1 MRILATF
8 CFAFAA
14 GIFAAQYVLPS
25 AWLMPLAA
33 LFGVLFA
40 LCLLILR
47 GSKARRRFALI
58 TAALALSLV
67 YNTAYVSLVQKPHQA
82 LAGSMETLTLE
93 VCDYAVPTDYGAK
106 VEVRILD
113 RGLYG
118 NAVYYGKENLLTVRP
133 GQQLSVNVYCNDAAT
148 VRETDITTFTAKG
161 DFLLLYNRG
170 EETYLDAV
178 GSAIRYLPQ
187 ELARRT
193 KAVLAEIFLERT
205 EPFLRA
211 VLLGD
216 RSGFTEEDGEYLS
229 EAGIYHITAV
239 SGLHCAFLLS
249 ILSFLIGK
257 HRQKLLSAIA
267 IPVLIFYALMV
278 GASPSVVRACV
289 MLIFVL
295 LAPLFDRES
304 DAPTALSFALFLI
317 LLQNP
322 FAAASISLQLS
333 FGAMLGILWLTPK
346 LYARIKTKNRAL
358 RFVLA
363 SFSTTAGAL
372 VFTIP
377 LSAYYFNFLVLI
389 APISNLLC
397 LPLTSAVFG
406 AGLACTA
413 LGFVSL
419 PAAATLAHLPHWGAL
434 AILTAAK
441 YLTKLPYHALYFSN
455 DYLKYWLAYA
465 YALFGSCYLTRKGK
479 YRYWLA
485 GGLSLVTLVL
495 TVYLGTLPFATGSVH
510 VVALDVG
517 QGQSVVLH
525 SQGKTALVDCGSTG
539 TYLSAGDIAADYLQ
553 SAGVGR
559 LDYLVL
565 SHYHADHVNGVRT
578 LLTRIGVDTLVLP
591 NVEDETYQKDAI
603 LQLATKYHINIL
615 YASQVE
621 KLSLGDAVMTV
632 YPPLG
637 KGSTNE
643 EGLTVLCT
651 AGTFD
656 ALLPGDM
663 DSDTEEVLLATYDL
677 PDIEL
682 LLVGHHGSR
691 YSTSS
696 EFLRAVTPEIG
707 VISVGSGNTYGHPT
721 DATLWRLAEEDVAV
735 YRTDL
740 QGNIHITVN

>member
-1 MRILATF
+1 MRTLATF

-14 GIFAAQYVLPS
+14 GIFAAQYALPS
-25 AWLMPLAA
+25 AWLIPLAA
-33 LFGVLFA
+33 GLGVLFA
-40 LCLLILR
+40 VCLLVLH
-47 GSKARRRFALI
+47 GKARRRFALI

-67 YNTAYVSLVQKPHQA
+67 YNAAYVSLVQKPNQA
-82 LAGSMETLTLE
+82 LAGNMETLTLE
-93 VCDYAVPTDYGAK
+93 VCDFAMPTDYGAK

-113 RGLYG
+113 RGLHG
-118 NAVYYGKENLLTVRP
+118 NAVYYGKENLLTVKP
-133 GQQLSVNVYCNDAAT
+133 GQRLTASVYCNDAAT
-148 VRETDITTFTAKG
+148 VRETDITTFTSKG

-187 ELARRT
+187 RLAQRT
-193 KAVLAEIFLERT
+193 KAVLAEIFPEQT
-205 EPFLRA
+205 EPFLGA
-211 VLLGD
+211 ILLGD
-216 RSGFTEEDGEYLS
+216 RSGFTEEEGEYLS

-249 ILSFLIGK
+249 LLSFFIGK

-278 GASPSVVRACV
+278 GTSPSVVRACV

-295 LAPLFDRES
+295 LAPIFDRES

-346 LYARIKTKNRAL
+346 LYAKIKTKNRLL

-363 SFSTTAGAL
+363 SFSATAGAL

-377 LSAYYFNFLVLI
+377 LSAYYFNVLVLV

-397 LPLTSAVFG
+397 LGVTSLTF
-406 AGLACTA
+406 ACGFLVAA

-419 PAAATLAHLPHWGAL
+419 PAAAFLAHLPHWGAL
-434 AILTAAK
+434 YILKVAK
-441 YLTKLPYHALYFSN
+441 FLTEIPYHALYFSN
-455 DYLKYWLAYA
+455 DYLKYWLVYA
-465 YALFGSCYLTRKGK
+465 YALFAVCYLARKGK
-479 YRYWLA
+479 YCWWFA
-485 GGLSLVTLVL
+485 GGLAAVTLAL
-495 TVYLGTLPFATGSVH
+495 TVYLGTLPFATGSAH

-525 SQGKTALVDCGSTG
+525 SQGKTALIDCGSTSG
-539 TYLSAGDIAADYLQ
+539 YLSAGDVAADYLQ
-553 SAGVGR
+553 SAGTSR

-578 LLTRIGVDTLVLP
+578 LLSRIDVDTLVLP
-591 NVEDETYQKDAI
+591 NVEDETYQKDTI
-603 LQLATKYHINIL
+603 LQLATKYHINVL

-621 KLSLGDAVMTV
+621 ELSLGDAVMTV

-637 KGSTNE
+637 RGSTNE

-663 DSDTEEVLLATYDL
+663 DSDTEEVLLAAYDL

-691 YSTSS
+691 YSTSNK
-696 EFLRAVTPEIG
+696 FLRAVTPEIG
-707 VISVGSGNTYGHPT
+707 VISVGSNSYGHPT
-721 DATLWRLAEEDVAV
+721 DAALHRLDDGGVAV

>member
-1 MRILATF
+1 MRTLATF

-14 GIFAAQYVLPS
+14 GIFAAQYILPPTWS
-25 AWLMPLAA
+25 VPLA
-33 LFGVLFA
+33 VCFA
-40 LCLLILR
+40 AFAAVCLLALR
-47 GSKARRRFALI
+47 NRLRRRFTLI
-58 TAALALSLV
+58 TAALALSLI
-67 YNTAYVSLVQKPHQA
+67 YNAAYVSLVQKPNQA

-93 VCDYAVPTDYGAK
+93 ACDYAVPTDYGAK

-113 RGLYG
+113 RRLHG
-118 NAVYYGKENLLTVRP
+118 NAVYYGTEDLLTVEP
-133 GQQLSVNVYCNDAAT
+133 GQRVRVSVYCNDAAM
-148 VRETDITTFTAKG
+148 VRETDITTFTARG

-170 EETYLDAV
+170 EETYLDET
-178 GSAIRYLPQ
+178 GSALRYLPQ
-187 ELARRT
+187 RLTQRT
-193 KAVLAEIFLERT
+193 KTLLAEIFPERT
-205 EPFLRA
+205 EPFLCA

-216 RSGFTEEDGEYLS
+216 RSGFTEEESSSLS

-267 IPVLIFYALMV
+267 IPILLFYALMV

-295 LAPLFDRES
+295 LAPLFERES

-346 LYARIKTKNRAL
+346 LYTHINTQNRAL
-358 RFVLA
+358 HFVLG
-363 SFSTTAGAL
+363 SFATTAGAL
-372 VFTIP
+372 IFTIP
-377 LSAYYFNFLVLI
+377 LSAYYFNSLSLI
-389 APISNLLC
+389 SPISNLLC
-397 LPLTSAVFG
+397 LPLTSALFG
-406 AGLACTA
+406 VGFICTA
-413 LGFVSL
+413 LGFASVS
-419 PAAATLAHLPHWGAL
+419 AAAFLAYLPHWGAL
-434 AILTAAK
+434 TIMTIAGF
-441 YLTKLPYHALYFSN
+441 LTKLPYHALYFSN
-455 DYLKYWLAYA
+455 EYLRYWLFYA
-465 YALFGSCYLTRKGK
+465 YTLFAACALARKGK
-479 YRYWLA
+479 YRYYLA
-485 GGLSLVTLVL
+485 GGLSLVSLVL
-495 TVYLGTLPFATGSVH
+495 TVYLGTLPFAAGSLH

-525 SQGKTALVDCGSTG
+525 SEGETALVDCGCTG
-539 TYLSAGDIAADYLQ
+539 GDRSAGDVAADYLQ
-553 SAGVGR
+553 SAGTEH

-565 SHYHADHVNGVRT
+565 SHYHADHINGVRT

-591 NVEDETYQKDAI
+591 NVDDETHQKDKI
-603 LQLATKYHINIL
+603 LQLATQHHINVL

-621 KLSLGDAVMTV
+621 ELSLGDATLTV

-637 KGSTNE
+637 RGSTNE
-643 EGLTVLCT
+643 EGLTALCT
-651 AGTFD
+651 VGTFD

-663 DSDTEEVLLATYDL
+663 DSGTEQRLLDTYTL

-682 LLVGHHGSR
+682 LVVGHHGSR
-691 YSTSS
+691 NSTST
-696 EFLRAVTPEIG
+696 ELLETVMPEVG
-707 VISVGSGNTYGHPT
+707 VISVGSGNSYGHPH
-721 DATLWRLAEEDVAV
+721 DAALYRLDDENVAV

>member
-1 MRILATF
+1 MRTLATF

-14 GIFAAQYVLPS
+14 GIFAAQYALPS
-25 AWLMPLAA
+25 VWLLPLAA
-33 LFGVLFA
+33 LFGALFA
-40 LCLLILR
+40 VCLLALR
-47 GSKARRRFALI
+47 GKARRRFALI
-58 TAALALSLV
+58 TAALTLSFV
-67 YNTAYVSLVQKPHQA
+67 YNAAYVMLVQKPNQA

-106 VEVRILD
+106 VEVRIID
-113 RGLYG
+113 RGLRG
-118 NAVYYGKENLLTVRP
+118 NAVYYGKENLLTVKP
-133 GQQLSVNVYCNDAAT
+133 GQRLTVSVYCNDAAT
-148 VRETDITTFTAKG
+148 VRETDITTFTSKG

-170 EETYLDAV
+170 EEAYSDAA
-178 GSAIRYLPQ
+178 GSALRYLPQ
-187 ELARRT
+187 QLARRT
-193 KAVLAEIFLERT
+193 KAVLAEIFPART
-205 EPFLRA
+205 EPFMHA
-211 VLLGD
+211 ILLGD

-249 ILSFLIGK
+249 LLSFFIGK

-295 LAPLFDRES
+295 IAPLFDRES

-346 LYARIKTKNRAL
+346 LYARIKAKNGAL
-358 RFVLA
+358 RFILA
-363 SFSTTAGAL
+363 SFSATAGAL

-389 APISNLLC
+389 APLSNLLC
-397 LPLTSAVFG
+397 LSVTSAVFG
-406 AGLACTA
+406 IGFVCTA
-413 LGFVSL
+413 LGFVSV
-419 PAAATLAHLPHWGAL
+419 PAAAFLAHLPHWGAL
-434 AILTAAK
+434 YILTVAK
-441 YLTKLPYHALYFSN
+441 YLTKIPYHALYFSN

-465 YALFGSCYLTRKGK
+465 YALFAACYLARKGK
-479 YRYWLA
+479 YRYWFA
-485 GGLSLVTLVL
+485 GGLAAVTLAL
-495 TVYLGTLPFATGSVH
+495 TVYLGTLPFATGSAH

-525 SQGKTALVDCGSTG
+525 SQGKTALIDCGSTSG
-539 TYLSAGDIAADYLQ
+539 DRSAGDVAADYLQ
-553 SAGVGR
+553 SAGTNR

-578 LLTRIGVDTLVLP
+578 LMSRIGVDTLVLP

-603 LQLATKYHINIL
+603 LQLATKYHINVL

-621 KLSLGDAVMTV
+621 ELPLGDAVMTV

-663 DSDTEEVLLATYDL
+663 DSDTEEVLLAAYDL

-682 LLVGHHGSR
+682 LLVGHHGSH

-696 EFLRAVTPEIG
+696 DFLRAVTPEVG
-707 VISVGSGNTYGHPT
+707 VISVGSNSYGHPT
-721 DATLWRLAEEDVAV
+721 DAALHRLDDGGVAV

>member
-1 MRILATF
+1 MRTLATF

-14 GIFAAQYVLPS
+14 GIFAAQYIIPS
-25 AWLMPLAA
+25 AWLLPLVAGLGA
-33 LFGVLFA
+33 LFAV
-40 LCLLILR
+40 CLLVLR
-47 GSKARRRFALI
+47 GKARRRFALI
-58 TAALALSLV
+58 TAALTLSLV
-67 YNTAYVSLVQKPHQA
+67 YNAAYVSFVQKPNQA
-82 LAGSMETLTLE
+82 LAGNMETLTFE
-93 VCDYAVPTDYGAK
+93 VCDFAVPTDYGAK
-106 VEVRILD
+106 VEVRILE
-113 RGLYG
+113 RGLHG
-118 NAVYYGKENLLTVRP
+118 NAVYYGKENLLTVTP
-133 GQQLSVNVYCNDAAT
+133 GQRLSVNVYCNDAAT
-148 VRETDITTFTAKG
+148 VRETDITTFTSKG

-170 EETYLDAV
+170 EETYSGAL
-178 GSAIRYLPQ
+178 GSAIHYLPQ
-187 ELARRT
+187 QLAQRT
-193 KAVLAEIFLERT
+193 KAVLAEIFPERT
-205 EPFLRA
+205 EPFMRA
-211 VLLGD
+211 ILLGD
-216 RSGFTEEDGEYLS
+216 RSGFSEEDGEYLS

-249 ILSFLIGK
+249 LLSFLIGK

-304 DAPTALSFALFLI
+304 DAPTALSFGLFLI
-317 LLQNP
+317 LLRNP

-346 LYARIKTKNRAL
+346 LYAHIKTKNKAL

-363 SFSTTAGAL
+363 SFSATAGAL

-377 LSAYYFNFLVLI
+377 LSAYYFNSLVLI
-389 APISNLLC
+389 SPVSNLLC
-397 LPLTSAVFG
+397 LTLASAVFG

-419 PAAATLAHLPHWGAL
+419 PMAALLAHLPHWGAI

-441 YLTKLPYHALYFSN
+441 YLAKLPYHALYFSN
-455 DYLKYWLAYA
+455 DYLKYWLIYA
-465 YALFGSCYLTRKGK
+465 YALFAACYLARRGK
-479 YRYWLA
+479 YRYWFA
-485 GGLSLVTLVL
+485 GGLAAVTLAL
-495 TVYLGTLPFATGSVH
+495 TVYLGTLPFATGSLH
-510 VVALDVG
+510 VIALDVG
-517 QGQSVVLH
+517 QGQSVVLR
-525 SQGKTALVDCGSTG
+525 SQGKTALVDCGSTSG
-539 TYLSAGDIAADYLQ
+539 ERSAGDVAADYLQ
-553 SAGVGR
+553 SAGTSR

-578 LLTRIGVDTLVLP
+578 LLSRVGVDTLVLP

-621 KLSLGDAVMTV
+621 ELSLGDAVMTV

-663 DSDTEEVLLATYDL
+663 DSATEEVLLGTYDM

-682 LLVGHHGSR
+682 LVVGHHGSR
-691 YSTSS
+691 KSTSG
-696 EFLRAVTPEIG
+696 EFLQSLTPELG
-707 VISVGSGNTYGHPT
+707 VISVGYGNTYGHPH
-721 DATLWRLAEEDVAV
+721 DAALWRLAEEDIAV

-740 QGNIHITVN
+740 QGNIHITVK

>member
-8 CFAFAA
+8 CFSFAA
-14 GIFAAQYVLPS
+14 GIFAAQYALPS
-25 AWLMPLAA
+25 AWLLPLAA
-33 LFGVLFA
+33 LFGALFA
-40 LCLLILR
+40 VCLLALR
-47 GSKARRRFALI
+47 GKARRRFALI
-58 TAALALSLV
+58 TAALAFSLAYNAV
-67 YNTAYVSLVQKPHQA
+67 YVTLVQKPNQA

-93 VCDYAVPTDYGAK
+93 ICDYAVPTDYGAK

-113 RGLYG
+113 CGLRG
-118 NAVYYGKENLLTVRP
+118 NAVYYGKENLLTVEP
-133 GQQLSVNVYCNDAAT
+133 GQRLTVSVYCNDAAT
-148 VRETDITTFTAKG
+148 VRETDITTFTSKG

-170 EETYLDAV
+170 EETYSGAAGRAV
-178 GSAIRYLPQ
+178 RYLPQ
-187 ELARRT
+187 RLAQRT
-193 KAVLAEIFLERT
+193 KAVLAEIFPERT
-205 EPFLRA
+205 EPFMRA

-249 ILSFLIGK
+249 LLSFVIGR
-257 HRQKLLSAIA
+257 HRQKLLSAVA

-295 LAPLFDRES
+295 LAPLFEREN
-304 DAPTALSFALFLI
+304 DAPTALSFALLLI

-346 LYARIKTKNRAL
+346 LYAHIRTKNGIV
-358 RFVLA
+358 RFVLG
-363 SFSTTAGAL
+363 SFAATAGAL
-372 VFTIP
+372 VFTVP
-377 LSAYYFNFLVLI
+377 LSAYYFNVLVLVS
-389 APISNLLC
+389 PISNLLC
-397 LPLTSAVFG
+397 LPLTSLTF
-406 AGLACTA
+406 ACGFLVTV
-413 LGFVSL
+413 LGFISL
-419 PAAATLAHLPHWGAL
+419 PAAALLAHLPHWGAL
-434 AILTAAK
+434 CILTAAK

-465 YALFGSCYLTRKGK
+465 YALFAACALARKGK
-479 YRYWLA
+479 YRYWSA
-485 GGLSLVTLVL
+485 GGLAAVTLAL
-495 TVYLGTLPFATGSVH
+495 TVYLGTLPFAAGSAH

-525 SQGKTALVDCGSTG
+525 SQGKTALVDCGSTSG
-539 TYLSAGDIAADYLQ
+539 YLSAGDIAADYLQ
-553 SAGVGR
+553 SVGTSR

-578 LLTRIGVDTLVLP
+578 LLTRVGADTLVLP
-591 NVEDETYQKDAI
+591 NVEDETYQKDEI
-603 LQLATKYHINIL
+603 LQLATKYHINVL

-621 KLSLGDAVMTV
+621 ELALGDAVMTV

-651 AGTFD
+651 VGTFD

-663 DSDTEEVLLATYDL
+663 DSDTEEVLLSAYDL

-682 LLVGHHGSR
+682 LMVGHHGSH
-691 YSTSS
+691 YSTGAD
-696 EFLRAVTPEIG
+696 FLRAVTPEVG
-707 VISVGSGNTYGHPT
+707 VISVGSNSYGHPT
-721 DATLWRLAEEDVAV
+721 DAALHRLDDEDVAV

>member
-1 MRILATF
+1 MRTLATF

-14 GIFAAQYVLPS
+14 GIFAAQYALPF
-25 AWLMPLAA
+25 AWLLPLAA
-33 LFGVLFA
+33 VFGVLFA
-40 LCLLILR
+40 VCLLVLR
-47 GSKARRRFALI
+47 GKARRRFALI

-67 YNTAYVSLVQKPHQA
+67 YNAAYVTLVQKPNQA
-82 LAGSMETLTLE
+82 LAGNMETLTLE
-93 VCDYAVPTDYGAK
+93 ICDYAVPTDYGAK
-106 VEVRILD
+106 VEVKILD
-113 RGLYG
+113 RGLHG
-118 NAVYYGKENLLTVRP
+118 NAFYYDKENLLTVKP
-133 GQQLSVNVYCNDAAT
+133 GQRLTVSVYCNDAAT
-148 VRETDITTFTAKG
+148 VRETDITTFTSKG

-170 EETYLDAV
+170 EETYLDEA
-178 GSAIRYLPQ
+178 GSTFRYLPQ
-187 ELARRT
+187 QLAKRT
-193 KAVLAEIFLERT
+193 KALLAEIFPERT
-205 EPFLRA
+205 EPFARA
-211 VLLGD
+211 ILLGD

-249 ILSFLIGK
+249 LLSFLIGK

-346 LYARIKTKNRAL
+346 LYAHIKTKNGVL
-358 RFVLA
+358 RFILA
-363 SFSTTAGAL
+363 SFSATAGAL

-377 LSAYYFNFLVLI
+377 LSAYYFNFLVLVS
-389 APISNLLC
+389 PISNLLC
-397 LPLTSAVFG
+397 LTVTSLTFALGF
-406 AGLACTA
+406 LATA

-419 PAAATLAHLPHWGAL
+419 PAAAFLAHLPHWGAL
-434 AILTAAK
+434 YILTVAK
-441 YLTKLPYHALYFSN
+441 FLTEIPYHALYFSN
-455 DYLKYWLAYA
+455 DYLKYWLVYA
-465 YALFGSCYLTRKGK
+465 YALFAACYLARKGK
-479 YRYWLA
+479 YRWWLA
-485 GGLSLVTLVL
+485 GGLAAATLAL
-495 TVYLGTLPFATGSVH
+495 TVYLGTLPFATGSAH

-525 SQGKTALVDCGSTG
+525 SQDKTALVDCGSTSG
-539 TYLSAGDIAADYLQ
+539 YFSAGGVAADYLQ
-553 SAGVGR
+553 SAGVTR

-578 LLTRIGVDTLVLP
+578 LLSRIGVDTLVLP

-603 LQLATKYHINIL
+603 LQLATKYHINVL

-621 KLSLGDAVMTV
+621 ELSLGDAVMTV

-663 DSDTEEVLLATYDL
+663 DSDTEEVLLSTYDL

-691 YSTSS
+691 YSTSA
-696 EFLRAVTPEIG
+696 EFLRAVTPEVG
-707 VISVGSGNTYGHPT
+707 VISVGSNSYGHPT
-721 DATLWRLAEEDVAV
+721 DAALHRLDDGGVAV

>member
-1 MRILATF
+1 MRTLATF

-25 AWLMPLAA
+25 AWLVPLAVGFGA
-33 LFGVLFA
+33 LFA
-40 LCLLILR
+40 ACLLVLR
-47 GSKARRRFALI
+47 GKVRRRFALI

-67 YNTAYVSLVQKPHQA
+67 YNAAYAALVQKPNQA

-93 VCDYAVPTDYGAK
+93 VCDFAVPTDYGAK
-106 VEVRILD
+106 VEVRILE
-113 RGLYG
+113 RGLRG
-118 NAVYYGKENLLTVRP
+118 SAVYYGKENLLTVIP
-133 GQQLSVNVYCNDAAT
+133 GQRISVNVYCNDAAT
-148 VRETDITTFTAKG
+148 VRETDITTFTSKG

-170 EETYLDAV
+170 EETYLDEV
-178 GSAIRYLPQ
+178 GSTIRYLPQ
-187 ELARRT
+187 QLAQRT
-193 KAVLAEIFLERT
+193 KAVLAEIFPART

-216 RSGFTEEDGEYLS
+216 RSGFTIEDGSYLS
-229 EAGIYHITAV
+229 EAGVYHITAV

-249 ILSFLIGK
+249 LLSFLIGK

-289 MLIFVL
+289 MLVFVL

-346 LYARIKTKNRAL
+346 LYAQIKTKNAIL
-358 RFVLA
+358 RFVLV
-363 SFSTTAGAL
+363 SFSATAGAL

-377 LSAYYFNFLVLI
+377 LSAYYFNFLVLV

-397 LPLTSAVFG
+397 LTVTSLTFG
-406 AGLACTA
+406 LGFICMV
-413 LGFVSL
+413 LGFVSV
-419 PAAATLAHLPHWGAL
+419 PAAALLAHLPHWGAL
-434 AILTAAK
+434 YILKVAK
-441 YLTKLPYHALYFSN
+441 FLMEIPYHALYFSN
-455 DYLKYWLAYA
+455 DYLKYWLVYA
-465 YALFGSCYLTRKGK
+465 YALFAACALARKGK
-479 YRYWLA
+479 YRYWFA
-485 GGLSLVTLVL
+485 GGLAAVTLAL
-495 TVYLGTLPFATGSVH
+495 TVYLGTLPFATGSLH

-525 SQGKTALVDCGSTG
+525 SQGKTALVDCGSTSG
-539 TYLSAGDIAADYLQ
+539 ESSAGDVAADYLQ
-553 SAGVGR
+553 STGVGR

-578 LLTRIGVDTLVLP
+578 LLSRVGVDTLVLP

-603 LQLATKYHINIL
+603 LHLATKYHINVL

-621 KLSLGDAVMTV
+621 ELPLGDAVMTV

-663 DSDTEEVLLATYDL
+663 DSDTEEVLLSTYDL

-682 LLVGHHGSR
+682 LMVGHHGSR

-696 EFLRAVTPEIG
+696 EFLRAVTPEVG
-707 VISVGSGNTYGHPT
+707 VVSVGSNSYGHPT
-721 DATLWRLAEEDVAV
+721 DAALHRLDDRGVAV

>member
-25 AWLMPLAA
+25 TCLMPLAVS
-33 LFGVLFA
+33 FGALFA
-40 LCLLILR
+40 LCLLALR
-47 GSKARRRFALI
+47 GKARRRFALI

-67 YNTAYVSLVQKPHQA
+67 YNAAYAALVQKPNQA
-82 LAGSMETLTLE
+82 LAGNMETLTLE

-113 RGLYG
+113 RGLRG

-133 GQQLSVNVYCNDAAT
+133 GQRLSVSVYCNDAAKINDSD
-148 VRETDITTFTAKG
+148 VTTFTSKG

-170 EETYLDAV
+170 EETYLDAA
-178 GSAIRYLPQ
+178 GSALRYLPQ
-187 ELARRT
+187 ELAQRT
-193 KAVLAEIFLERT
+193 KAVLAEIFPART
-205 EPFLRA
+205 EPFMRA

-249 ILSFLIGK
+249 LLSFLIGK

-304 DAPTALSFALFLI
+304 DTLTALSFALFLI

-346 LYARIKTKNRAL
+346 LYAHIKTKNKAL

-363 SFSTTAGAL
+363 SFSATAGAL
-372 VFTIP
+372 VFTVP
-377 LSAYYFNFLVLI
+377 LSAYYFNSLVLI
-389 APISNLLC
+389 SPVSNLLC
-397 LPLTSAVFG
+397 LTLTSAVFG

-419 PAAATLAHLPHWGAL
+419 PMAALLAHLPHWGAI
-434 AILTAAK
+434 AILTVAK
-441 YLTKLPYHALYFSN
+441 YLAKLPYHALYFSN

-465 YALFGSCYLTRKGK
+465 YALFAACYLARRGK
-479 YRYWLA
+479 YRWWFA
-485 GGLSLVTLVL
+485 GALSVATLVL
-495 TVYLGTLPFATGSVH
+495 TVYLGTLPFATGSMH
-510 VVALDVG
+510 AVALDVG

-525 SQGKTALVDCGSTG
+525 SQGETALVDCGSTSG
-539 TYLSAGDIAADYLQ
+539 YLSAGDVAADYLQ
-553 SAGVGR
+553 SAGVSQ

-578 LLTRIGVDTLVLP
+578 LMSRVGVDTLVLP

-603 LQLATKYHINIL
+603 LQLATKYHINVL

-621 KLSLGDAVMTV
+621 ELMLGDAVMTV

-663 DSDTEEVLLATYDL
+663 DSDTEEVLLSTYDL

-696 EFLRAVTPEIG
+696 AFLRAVTPEVG
-707 VISVGSGNTYGHPT
+707 VISVGSNSYGHPT
-721 DATLWRLAEEDVAV
+721 DAALWRLGEENVAV

>member
-1 MRILATF
+1 MRTLATF

-14 GIFAAQYVLPS
+14 GIFAAQYALPF
-25 AWLMPLAA
+25 ARLLPLAA
-33 LFGVLFA
+33 LFGALFA
-40 LCLLILR
+40 VCLLVLR
-47 GSKARRRFALI
+47 GKARRRFALI

-67 YNTAYVSLVQKPHQA
+67 YNAAYVSLVQKPNQA
-82 LAGSMETLTLE
+82 LAGSMETLELE

-106 VEVRILD
+106 VEVKILD
-113 RGLYG
+113 RGLRG
-118 NAVYYGKENLLTVRP
+118 NAVYYGKENLLTVRT
-133 GQQLSVNVYCNDAAT
+133 GQRLTVSVYCNDAAT
-148 VRETDITTFTAKG
+148 VRETDITTFTSKG

-193 KAVLAEIFLERT
+193 KALLAEIFPERT
-205 EPFLRA
+205 EPFMRA
-211 VLLGD
+211 ILLGD

-229 EAGIYHITAV
+229 EAGVYHITAV

-249 ILSFLIGK
+249 LLSFLIGK

-304 DAPTALSFALFLI
+304 DAPTALSFALLLI

-346 LYARIKTKNRAL
+346 LYAQIKTKNGLL
-358 RFVLA
+358 RFILA
-363 SFSTTAGAL
+363 SFSATAGAL

-377 LSAYYFNFLVLI
+377 LSAYYFNFLVLV

-397 LPLTSAVFG
+397 LTVTSLTFALGF
-406 AGLACTA
+406 LATA
-413 LGFVSL
+413 LGFVSV
-419 PAAATLAHLPHWGAL
+419 PAAALLAHLPHWGAL
-434 AILTAAK
+434 YILKVAK
-441 YLTKLPYHALYFSN
+441 FLTEIPYHALYFSN
-455 DYLKYWLAYA
+455 DYLKYWLVYA
-465 YALFGSCYLTRKGK
+465 YALFAACYLARRGK
-479 YRYWLA
+479 YRWWFAL
-485 GGLSLVTLVL
+485 GLSVVTLAL
-495 TVYLGTLPFATGSVH
+495 TVYLGTLPFATGSLH

-525 SQGKTALVDCGSTG
+525 SQGKTALVDCGSTSG
-539 TYLSAGDIAADYLQ
+539 YLSAGDIAADYLQ
-553 SAGVGR
+553 SAGVMR

-578 LLTRIGVDTLVLP
+578 LLSRVGVDTLVLP

-603 LQLATKYHINIL
+603 LQLATKYHSNVL

-621 KLSLGDAVMTV
+621 ELPLGDAVMTV

-637 KGSTNE
+637 RGSTNE

-663 DSDTEEVLLATYDL
+663 DSDTEEVLLSTYDL

-696 EFLRAVTPEIG
+696 AFLRAVTPEVG
-707 VISVGSGNTYGHPT
+707 VISVGSNSYGHPT
-721 DATLWRLAEEDVAV
+721 DAALHRLDDGGVAV

-740 QGNIHITVN
+740 QGNIHIIVN

>member
-1 MRILATF
+1 MRTLATF

-14 GIFAAQYVLPS
+14 GIFAAQYGLPT

-33 LFGVLFA
+33 GLGALFVV
-40 LCLLILR
+40 CLLVLR
-47 GSKARRRFALI
+47 GKTRRRFALI
-58 TAALALSLV
+58 TAALTLSLV
-67 YNTAYVSLVQKPHQA
+67 YNAAYVSFVQKPNQA
-82 LAGSMETLTLE
+82 LAGNMETLTLE

-106 VEVRILD
+106 AEVRILE
-113 RGLYG
+113 RGLHG
-118 NAVYYGKENLLTVRP
+118 NAVYYGKENLLTVEP
-133 GQQLSVNVYCNDAAT
+133 GQRLTVSVYCNDAAT
-148 VRETDITTFTAKG
+148 VRETDITTFTSKG

-170 EETYLDAV
+170 EETYLDAA
-178 GSAIRYLPQ
+178 GSALRYLPQ
-187 ELARRT
+187 QLAQRT
-193 KAVLAEIFLERT
+193 KAVLAEISPERT
-205 EPFLRA
+205 EPFMRA
-211 VLLGD
+211 ILLGD
-216 RSGFTEEDGEYLS
+216 RSGFSEEDGEYLS
-229 EAGIYHITAV
+229 EAGVYHITAV

-249 ILSFLIGK
+249 LLSFLIGK
-257 HRQKLLSAIA
+257 HRQKLLSVIA
-267 IPVLIFYALMV
+267 IPMLIFYALMV

-304 DAPTALSFALFLI
+304 DAPTALSFALLLI

-346 LYARIKTKNRAL
+346 LYAHIKMKNRLL
-358 RFVLA
+358 RFILG
-363 SFSTTAGAL
+363 SFAATAGAM
-372 VFTIP
+372 VFTVP
-377 LSAYYFNFLVLI
+377 LSAYYFNSLVLI
-389 APISNLLC
+389 SPVSNLLC
-397 LPLTSAVFG
+397 LPLTSLTFG
-406 AGLACTA
+406 
-413 LGFVSL
+413 LGFVCTAIGFLSA
-419 PAAATLAHLPHWGAL
+419 PAAALLAHLPSWGAL

-441 YLTKLPYHALYFSN
+441 YLAKLPCHALYFSN
-455 DYLKYWLAYA
+455 DYLKYWLIYA
-465 YALFGSCYLTRKGK
+465 YALFAACYLARRGK
-479 YRYWLA
+479 YRWWLA
-485 GGLSLVTLVL
+485 GALSAVTLAL
-495 TVYLGTLPFATGSVH
+495 TVYLGTLPFATGSLH

-517 QGQSVVLH
+517 QGQSVVLR
-525 SQGKTALVDCGSTG
+525 SQGKTALVDCGSTSG
-539 TYLSAGDIAADYLQ
+539 ERSAGDVAADYLQ
-553 SAGVGR
+553 SAGTSC

-578 LLTRIGVDTLVLP
+578 LLSRVGVDTLVLP
-591 NVEDETYQKDAI
+591 NVEDETYQKEAI

-621 KLSLGDAVMTV
+621 ELSLGDAVMTV

-663 DSDTEEVLLATYDL
+663 DSATEEVLLSSYDL

-682 LLVGHHGSR
+682 LVVGHHGSR
-691 YSTSS
+691 KSTSS
-696 EFLRAVTPEIG
+696 KLLQSLTPELG
-707 VISVGSGNTYGHPT
+707 VISVGYGNTYGHPH
-721 DATLWRLAEEDVAV
+721 DAALWRLDEEDVAV

-740 QGNIHITVN
+740 QGNIHITVK